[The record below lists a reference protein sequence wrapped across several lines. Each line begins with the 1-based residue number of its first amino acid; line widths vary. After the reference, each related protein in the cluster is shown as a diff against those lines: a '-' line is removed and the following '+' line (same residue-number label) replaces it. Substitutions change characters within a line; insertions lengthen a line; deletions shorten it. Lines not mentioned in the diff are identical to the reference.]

1 MMRARIGR
9 LTVILV
15 VTGGLLVMAPIALGT
30 DLSVE
35 EGFHPAVTLH
45 QGDSGPTIVRLQW
58 RLAELGAYS
67 GPISGE
73 FDTQTAY
80 AVRAFHAYVG
90 RPPTYSLHP
99 ADWPLLDSGPA
110 DPGIPDRWNEPDRV
124 EADIGRQLLFVVR
137 DGQIAAIVPISS
149 GGGYSYFSDL
159 RDRRVLARTPHGDFT
174 LRWHQLGWSCL
185 PTCVYKYWGFTD
197 IYGIHGYPQ
206 VPNYPASHGCIRV
219 TTWDA
224 RRIEPLMYVGMPL
237 HVWDSRPE
245 VPPSP
250 LDLIG

>member
-1 MMRARIGR
+1 MTRRVGR
-9 LTVILV
+9 FIIILLLAGGLV
-15 VTGGLLVMAPIALGT
+15 VTAPIALGSE
-30 DLSVE
+30 LSQD
-35 EGFHPAVTLH
+35 EGYHTAVTLR

-58 RLAELGAYS
+58 RLAMLGTYA

-73 FDTQTAY
+73 YDQQTAY

-90 RPPTYSLHP
+90 LAPTYSFDP
-99 ADWPLLDSGPA
+99 SDWSVLEAVPT

-124 EADIGRQLLFVVR
+124 EVDVGRQLLFVVR
-137 DGQIAAIVPISS
+137 EGEVTAIVPVST
-149 GGGYSYFSDL
+149 GGGYTYYSDL
-159 RDRRVLARTPHGDFT
+159 RSRHVVARTPHGDFQ

-219 TTWDA
+219 TTWDS

-237 HVWDSRPE
+237 HVWDTKPS

-250 LDLIG
+250 LGSIG